1 MEPNNP
7 TEREAADWV
16 ARRDAGDLSPAES
29 EAFETWLNSSTLN
42 RVEFLRAEDTWE
54 ATLRL
59 KALGAGVN
67 SITAPPP
74 GRWSLSAFFK
84 VRPHEHGGAI
94 SRRWPLGALA
104 ATAAIVVVALG
115 LWATNR
121 PSTDRYLT
129 AVGRVTVV
137 PLPDGSRITLNTDTR
152 IRVTQSATLRQ
163 VDLERGE
170 AFFEVVHDKT
180 RPFVVR
186 VGNERI
192 TAVGTQFS
200 VRRGLTHAEV
210 IVTEGQVRVESD
222 TPALT
227 SAPQILNAGSI
238 AQASDA
244 GTLVQLRP
252 VAQTEELLSW
262 RRGLLVFQDATLTE
276 AAAEFN
282 RYNTRQIRIAD
293 PTIGALRVAG
303 TFRATN
309 VEAFA
314 RLLERGYPL
323 RAEFGQDEVVLTPT
337 KY

>member
-1 MEPNNP
+1 MESDNP
-7 TEREAADWV
+7 IERTAADWL
-16 ARRDAGDLSPAES
+16 ARQDAGDLSPAES

-59 KALGAGVN
+59 KALGAGVH
-67 SITAPPP
+67 SVTAPPP

-84 VRPHEHGGAI
+84 VRPHERAGAI

-115 LWATNR
+115 LWGTHRQSA
-121 PSTDRYLT
+121 DRYAT
-129 AVGRVTVV
+129 AVGKVTVV
-137 PLPDGSRITLNTDTR
+137 PLPDGSHITLNTDTR

-170 AFFEVVHDKT
+170 AFFEVAHDKT

-192 TAVGTQFS
+192 IAVGTQFS
-200 VRRGLTHAEV
+200 VRRELTDAQV

-222 TPALT
+222 AQALNA
-227 SAPQILNAGSI
+227 APQILNAGTV

-244 GTLVQLRP
+244 GTLVQIRP

-262 RRGLLVFQDATLTE
+262 RRGLLVFRDATLTE

-282 RYNTRQIRIAD
+282 RYNTRKIRITDAA
-293 PTIGALRVAG
+293 IGDLRIAG
-303 TFRATN
+303 TFRSTN
-309 VEAFA
+309 AETFA

-323 RAEFGQDEVVLTPT
+323 RAEFGHDEVVLTRP
-337 KY
+337 

>member
-16 ARRDAGDLSPAES
+16 ARRDARDLSPAEI

-59 KALGAGVN
+59 KALGAGVH

-84 VRPHEHGGAI
+84 VRPHEREGAI

-121 PSTDRYLT
+121 PGADRYQT
-129 AVGRVTVV
+129 AVGKVTVV

-186 VGNERI
+186 VGTERI
-192 TAVGTQFS
+192 LAVGTQFS

-222 TPALT
+222 APALNF
-227 SAPQILNAGSI
+227 APQILNAGAV

-262 RRGLLVFQDATLTE
+262 RRGLLVFQDATLSE

-282 RYNTRQIRIAD
+282 RYNTRKIRIAD
-293 PTIGALRVAG
+293 PAIGDLRVAG

-323 RAEFGQDEVVLTPT
+323 RAEFGHDEVVLTRP
-337 KY
+337 